1 MTERQH
7 PDPAVRR
14 ALEQSRLT
22 VPTIAKGIGMTTD
35 TVTSWLIGRRRPTME
50 SRIKLATF
58 LSSHSKLTAGL
69 ARELRKKPPKE
80 PRQ

>member
-22 VPTIAKGIGMTTD
+22 LPKIAQAIGMTTE
-35 TVTSWLIGRRRPTME
+35 TVKSWLVGRRRPPME
-50 SRIKLATF
+50 SRLKLAGL
-58 LSSHSKLTAGL
+58 LSSHSKLLTEL
-69 ARELRKKPPKE
+69 ARELRKKP
-80 PRQ
+80 RR